1 MATVNPTVEQSVTD
15 DPDVIRITWAA
26 LTTTNAD
33 GAPCKF
39 LQHADRTIQVAGTFG
54 AGGTVVWE
62 GSNDGTNYVT
72 LTDQSDNN
80 LSITT
85 AKIEQ
90 IMQVPLMSRPRVTAG
105 DGTTSLT
112 VTVVMRRNTR
122 R

>member
-1 MATVNPTVEQSVTD
+1 MATVNPTVDQRVTE
-15 DPDVIRITWAA
+15 DPDIISISWTP

-33 GAPCKF
+33 GAPCRF
-39 LQHADRTIQVAGTFG
+39 LQHADRTVQVTGTFG
-54 AGGTVVWE
+54 AGGTLVWE
-62 GSNDGTNYVT
+62 GSNDGTNYAT

-80 LSITT
+80 LSFTS

-90 IMQVPLMSRPRVTAG
+90 IMQVPLNSRPRVTGG